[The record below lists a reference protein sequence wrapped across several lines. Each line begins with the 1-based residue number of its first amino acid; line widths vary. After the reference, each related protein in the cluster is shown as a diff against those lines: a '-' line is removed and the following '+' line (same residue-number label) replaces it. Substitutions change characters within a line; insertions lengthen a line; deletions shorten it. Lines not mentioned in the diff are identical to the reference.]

1 MKYRYLLIL
10 FLFFSCSAH
19 YTKLENKTPFNSK
32 GLAYIYNEND
42 FKNKIIKTKLNNQ
55 IYQIAQ
61 KDLPI
66 GSLIKII
73 NPKTNESITLKNQKK
88 GRYPELYKIL
98 ISKAVAT
105 KLNISNDL
113 PLIEIIE
120 IKKNKSFIAKK
131 AKIFNEE
138 KKISSNAPVT
148 SVQISNI
155 SQNKKVKKLAKEKVS
170 ILIASFYSVES
181 AEFLRQRIIK
191 EIPNFDNKKIKIN
204 KKNNKEINLISG
216 PYKSV
221 NLMKN
226 DYIQLKKFGFE
237 ELDIILN

>member
-1 MKYRYLLIL
+1 MRYSYIIL
-10 FLFFSCSAH
+10 FFLLVSCSIH

-32 GLAYIYNEND
+32 GFAYIYNEND
-42 FKNKIIKTKLNNQ
+42 FKNKIIKTKLNNE

-61 KDLPI
+61 KNLPV
-66 GSLIKII
+66 GTLIKVI
-73 NPKTNESITLKNQKK
+73 NPKTNQSITLKNQKK
-88 GRYPELYKIL
+88 GRYPEFYKIL
-98 ISKAVAT
+98 ISEAVAK

-113 PLIEIIE
+113 PIIEIIE
-120 IKKNKSFIAKK
+120 VKKNKSFIAKK

-148 SVQISNI
+148 SVEISNI
-155 SQNKKVKKLAKEKVS
+155 SQNKKVKKLAKEEVS

>member
-1 MKYRYLLIL
+1 MRYSYIIL
-10 FLFFSCSAH
+10 FFLLVSCSIH

-32 GLAYIYNEND
+32 GFAYIYNEND
-42 FKNKIIKTKLNNQ
+42 FKNKIIKTKLNNE

-61 KDLPI
+61 KNLPI
-66 GSLIKII
+66 GTLIKVI
-73 NPKTNESITLKNQKK
+73 NPKTNQSITLKNQKK
-88 GRYPELYKIL
+88 GRYPEFYKIL
-98 ISKAVAT
+98 ISEAVAK

-113 PLIEIIE
+113 PIIEIIE
-120 IKKNKSFIAKK
+120 VKKNKSFIAKK

-148 SVQISNI
+148 SVEISNI

>member
-1 MKYRYLLIL
+1 M
-10 FLFFSCSAH
+10 FSCSAH
-19 YTKLENKTPFNSK
+19 YTKLENKKPFNSK
-32 GLAYIYNEND
+32 GFAYIYNEHD
-42 FKNKIIKTKLNNQ
+42 FKNKIIKTKLNNE

-61 KDLPI
+61 KNLPI
-66 GSLIKII
+66 GTLIKVI
-73 NPKTNESITLKNQKK
+73 NPKTNQSITLKNQKK
-88 GRYPELYKIL
+88 GRYPEFYKIL
-98 ISKAVAT
+98 ISEAVAK

-113 PLIEIIE
+113 PIIEIIE
-120 IKKNKSFIAKK
+120 VKKNKSFIAKK

-148 SVQISNI
+148 SVEISNI

>member
-1 MKYRYLLIL
+1 M
-10 FLFFSCSAH
+10 
-19 YTKLENKTPFNSK
+19 N
-32 GLAYIYNEND
+32 NE
-42 FKNKIIKTKLNNQ
+42 

-61 KDLPI
+61 KNLPI
-66 GSLIKII
+66 GTLIKVI
-73 NPKTNESITLKNQKK
+73 NPKTNQSITLKNQKK
-88 GRYPELYKIL
+88 GRYPEFYKIL
-98 ISKAVAT
+98 ISEAVAK

-113 PLIEIIE
+113 PIIEIIE
-120 IKKNKSFIAKK
+120 VKKNKSFIAKK

-148 SVQISNI
+148 SVEISNI
-155 SQNKKVKKLAKEKVS
+155 SQNKKVKKLAKEKIS

-216 PYKSV
+216 PYSSV

-237 ELDIILN
+237 SWILY

>member
-1 MKYRYLLIL
+1 MKYRYIIIIFLL
-10 FLFFSCSAH
+10 FSCSGH
-19 YTKLENKTPFNSK
+19 YTKLENKIPFNSK

-42 FKNKIIKTKLNNQ
+42 FKNKIIKTKLKND
-55 IYQIAQ
+55 IYQISQ

-66 GSLIKII
+66 GTLIKLI
-73 NPKTNESITLKNQKK
+73 NPKTNQSITLKNQKR
-88 GRYPELYKIL
+88 GIYPELYKIL

-105 KLNISNDL
+105 KLNISDDL
-113 PLIEIIE
+113 PLVEIIE

-148 SVQISNI
+148 SVEISNI
-155 SQNKKVKKLAKEKVS
+155 SKNKKVKKSSKEKIS
-170 ILIASFYSVES
+170 ILIASFYNLES
-181 AEFLRQRIIK
+181 AAFLKKRII
-191 EIPNFDNKKIKIN
+191 EEFPNFDDKKIRIN
-204 KKNNKEINLISG
+204 KKNNNEIDLISG
-216 PYKSV
+216 PYNSV

>member
-1 MKYRYLLIL
+1 MKYSYIIL
-10 FLFFSCSAH
+10 FFLLFSCSAH
-19 YTKLENKTPFNSK
+19 YTKLENKKPFNSK
-32 GLAYIYNEND
+32 GFAYIYNEND
-42 FKNKIIKTKLNNQ
+42 FKNKIIKTKLNNE

-61 KDLPI
+61 KNLPI
-66 GSLIKII
+66 GTLIKVI
-73 NPKTNESITLKNQKK
+73 NPKTNQSITLKNQKK
-88 GRYPELYKIL
+88 GRYPEFYKIL
-98 ISKAVAT
+98 ISEAVAK

-113 PLIEIIE
+113 PIIEIIE
-120 IKKNKSFIAKK
+120 VKKNKSFIAKK

-148 SVQISNI
+148 SVEISNI

>member
-1 MKYRYLLIL
+1 MKYSYIIL
-10 FLFFSCSAH
+10 FFLLFSCSAH
-19 YTKLENKTPFNSK
+19 YTKLENKKPFNSK
-32 GLAYIYNEND
+32 GFAYIYNEND
-42 FKNKIIKTKLNNQ
+42 FKNKIIKTKLNNE

-61 KDLPI
+61 KNLPI
-66 GSLIKII
+66 GTLIKVI
-73 NPKTNESITLKNQKK
+73 NPKTNQSITLKNQKK
-88 GRYPELYKIL
+88 GRYPEFYKIL
-98 ISKAVAT
+98 ISEAVAE

-113 PLIEIIE
+113 PIIEIIE
-120 IKKNKSFIAKK
+120 VKKNKSFIAKK

-148 SVQISNI
+148 SVEISNI

>member
-1 MKYRYLLIL
+1 MRYSYIIL
-10 FLFFSCSAH
+10 FFLLVSCSIH

-32 GLAYIYNEND
+32 GFAYIYNEND
-42 FKNKIIKTKLNNQ
+42 FKNKIIKTKLNNE

-61 KDLPI
+61 KNLPV
-66 GSLIKII
+66 GTLIKVI
-73 NPKTNESITLKNQKK
+73 NPKTNQSITLKNQKK
-88 GRYPELYKIL
+88 GRYPEFYKIL
-98 ISKAVAT
+98 ISEAVAK

-113 PLIEIIE
+113 PIIEIIE
-120 IKKNKSFIAKK
+120 VKKNKSFIAKK

-148 SVQISNI
+148 SVEISNI

-181 AEFLRQRIIK
+181 AEFLKQRIIK